1 MNIQLL
7 IRSPVYAVPTRILD
21 SSISQLSIL
30 ASALVE
36 EMGSAAPSAQGA
48 SPEARAC
55 REILLTVS
63 VLIPK
68 LQAAKHLLP
77 GESVGRCSACQDE

>member
-1 MNIQLL
+1 M
-7 IRSPVYAVPTRILD
+7 SVPTRILD
-21 SSISQLSIL
+21 SSISQLRTL
-30 ASALVE
+30 ASVLVE
-36 EMGSAAPSAQGA
+36 EMGSAAPSAHGA

-77 GESVGRCSACQDE
+77 GASGSGQCSACADE